1 MAGSTRHPVRPVGAR
16 LEGCLFIAMTWGFL
30 EVATLRSNTA
40 TANGGSP
47 MGDGKVPGKV
57 LDIKTADI
65 KAAAPAFHQGAIDLS
80 KALTTLVNTLDGL
93 GEPWGHDKQG
103 NEFGKAYQPQQK
115 KIESAAGVLVLGLT
129 SIHEAMVD
137 MADGHVDNDELIAGM
152 FTAVKTDKQSDGAGE
167 R

>member
-1 MAGSTRHPVRPVGAR
+1 
-16 LEGCLFIAMTWGFL
+16 
-30 EVATLRSNTA
+30 
-40 TANGGSP
+40 

-80 KALTTLVNTLDGL
+80 KALTTLIKTLDGL
-93 GEPWGHDKQG
+93 GEPWGHDDQG
-103 NEFGKAYQPQQK
+103 NQFGGAYKPNQK
-115 KIESAAGVLVLGLT
+115 KIESAAGILVLGLT

-137 MADGHVDNDELIAGM
+137 MSDGHVDNDKLVAGM
-152 FTAVKTDKQSDGAGE
+152 FTEIKTHKQSDGAGE